1 MDIEREVSGGS
12 PINWGAVKGVGVLLM
27 VLGAVAILVPALASW
42 GVTIFIGWIL
52 IFGSVFLFA
61 SAFAYRRG
69 SSLLIG
75 IIWAVLALAAGLYLL
90 IDPGQGT
97 KTLTLI
103 LMIYFL
109 VSGVFKLAVAVAGR
123 GTPGIGWLAVNGVL
137 SVVIGLII
145 LADMPDAADWAIGL
159 LVGIDFIFAG
169 WGLIS
174 LGMTGRELENEL

>member
-1 MDIEREVSGGS
+1 MDTEREVLGGTS
-12 PINWGAVKGVGVLLM
+12 INWGAVKGVGILLM

-61 SAFAYRRG
+61 SAFSYRRG
-69 SSLLIG
+69 SSLLVG

-109 VSGVFKLAVAVAGR
+109 VSGVFKIAVAVAGR
-123 GTPGIGWLAVNGVL
+123 GEPGIGWLAVNGVL
-137 SVVIGLII
+137 SVIIGLII

-174 LGMTGRELENEL
+174 LGMAGRELEGRG

>member
-1 MDIEREVSGGS
+1 MNMESGAPGRTGF
-12 PINWGAVKGVGVLLM
+12 NWGAVKGLGILLM

-42 GVTIFIGWIL
+42 GVTIFIGWVL

-61 SAFAYRRG
+61 SAFSNRSG
-69 SSLLIG
+69 LNLLVG
-75 IIWAVLALAAGLYLL
+75 IIWAILALIAGLYLL

-109 VSGVFKLAVAVAGR
+109 VSGVFKIAVAFAGR
-123 GTPGIGWLAVNGVL
+123 GQPGIGWLAVNGVV

-145 LADMPDAADWAIGL
+145 LVDMPDAADWAIGL

-169 WGLIS
+169 WGLINFS
-174 LGMTGRELENEL
+174 MAGRELERQG